1 MRTRFTHIIQRV
13 FLRSFMF
20 KNIFS
25 RFISDNSSSAYN
37 NSSIISYKPV
47 KTNEVTD
54 YYNLSNDGY
63 KQNIVVFRC
72 INLIARAIGSVNWL
86 LKEINDETD
95 SIIYKHSIL
104 SLIERPNTYQSKTI
118 FMENAVSQLLLSG
131 NCYIMATRG
140 ADDLPNELHLLRPDR
155 VNVIPGRYAIPAG
168 YEYTV
173 GNHVRYFPVDADT
186 GASDIS
192 QVKLF
197 NSLND
202 WYGMSPVEVALK
214 SIQQHNAIAQQN
226 ISFLQNGGRPSG
238 ALLYKHELDS
248 QLRQELKRDLRALYE
263 GGRNAGKIML
273 LEGDF
278 EWKEMGLSPKDLDFI
293 DGKEQAAKEIALAF
307 GVPPILISNMTS
319 ATFANYKEAR
329 YNFWEETILPLL
341 NLITNELSVWLKQL
355 FRTNLV
361 LTYDMDSIPAL
372 VTRREAEW
380 RKINAA
386 TFLTNDEKR
395 EAVGY
400 GATHTSVKHSAVPNT
415 VASLYQN
422 TIELNS

>member
-1 MRTRFTHIIQRV
+1 
-13 FLRSFMF
+13 MF

-25 RFISDNSSSAYN
+25 RFTSTSNNSFCN
-37 NSSIISYKPV
+37 NSSIISYKPAKPNTV
-47 KTNEVTD
+47 VD
-54 YYNLSNDGY
+54 YCNLSNDGY

-95 SIIYKHSIL
+95 NVIYKHSIL
-104 SLIERPNTYQSKTI
+104 SLIERPNAYQSKTVFI
-118 FMENAVSQLLLSG
+118 ENAVSQLLLSG
-131 NCYIMATRG
+131 NCYVMATRG
-140 ADDLPNELHLLRPDR
+140 TDDLPNELHLLRPDR

-168 YEYTV
+168 YEYSV

-186 GASDIS
+186 GASDIL
-192 QVKLF
+192 QIKLF
-197 NSLND
+197 NPLND

-238 ALLYKHELDS
+238 ALLYKHDLEP
-248 QLRQELKRDLRALYE
+248 QLRQELKRDLQTLYE

-293 DGKEQAAKEIALAF
+293 DGKEQSAKEIALAF
-307 GVPPILISNMTS
+307 GVPPILISNMSS

-341 NLITNELSVWLKQL
+341 NVITNELSVWFKQL
-355 FRTNLV
+355 FKTNLV
-361 LTYDMDSIPAL
+361 LTYDIDSIPAL

-386 TFLTNDEKR
+386 TFLTDDEKR

-400 GATHTSVKHSAVPNT
+400 GINHSSMPKSN
-415 VASLYQN
+415 
-422 TIELNS
+422 